1 MLTRFAARLLPRLR
15 EGYPV
20 IAITGPRQSGK
31 STFAQQES
39 SLPLINLEDP
49 VELAR
54 HRQDLRGLFASY
66 PTGAIIDEAQHLPE
80 LFPALQAH
88 VDANPHLGRWII
100 TGSQN
105 FALSRQIGQSLAG
118 RAANVEL
125 LPFSYAELRGSPR
138 CPQTMAHAIFQ
149 GGYAP
154 LYDQNRNL
162 DTVRWLNDYVAN
174 FIRRDITDLIGI
186 RKLSTF
192 TAFMGLCAS
201 LSGCEVNNANLASQL
216 QVDGKTIEEWLS
228 VLEAA
233 YVIVRLR
240 PYLRNFGK
248 RLVKR
253 PKLYFIESGLA
264 CRLLH
269 IGDVEHLRSHPLWGQ
284 LVETWCVG
292 EVLKARLNRGQPA
305 QLAYWRSSDGHEVD
319 LLIDLGH
326 RLIPIEIKA
335 TRSPAHELAKG
346 LVKLRDIAAVEKT
359 TQVLPGMVIYGGDES
374 VPLREDLAVPWHGID
389 AAIAGSA

>member
-174 FIRRDITDLIGI
+174 FTYGAEGEHQVVTGSDMFINYQTNEGFTVPDGQVALLTLHFDEFAVGEGPEP
-186 RKLSTF
+186 F
-192 TAFMGLCAS
+192 TAEPGFGQMFRA
-201 LSGCEVNNANLASQL
+201 
-216 QVDGKTIEEWLS
+216 
-228 VLEAA
+228 EAGPQIA
-233 YVIVRLR
+233 
-240 PYLRNFGK
+240 FSWGEGDDK
-248 RLVKR
+248 E
-253 PKLYFIESGLA
+253 FF
-264 CRLLH
+264 
-269 IGDVEHLRSHPLWGQ
+269 IGDISSEPPIVGHSH
-284 LVETWCVG
+284 
-292 EVLKARLNRGQPA
+292 
-305 QLAYWRSSDGHEVD
+305 WRQE
-319 LLIDLGH
+319 
-326 RLIPIEIKA
+326 
-335 TRSPAHELAKG
+335 
-346 LVKLRDIAAVEKT
+346 
-359 TQVLPGMVIYGGDES
+359 
-374 VPLREDLAVPWHGID
+374 
-389 AAIAGSA
+389 